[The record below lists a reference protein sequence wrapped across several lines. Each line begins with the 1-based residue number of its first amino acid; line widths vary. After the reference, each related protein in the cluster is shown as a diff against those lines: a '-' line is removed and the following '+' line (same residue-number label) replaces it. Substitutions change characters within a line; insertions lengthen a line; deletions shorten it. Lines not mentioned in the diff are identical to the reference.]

1 MKVWPLCYCVAFW
14 SLWGKVSQAVA
25 TCYSWLLNVLIINQ
39 FIVMNVQKKKS
50 SLQFLWAQT
59 DVFKLLLFQTN
70 NPKPKDSFIYCPN
83 WQIKKEHLHLRGWS
97 QQIVDIY
104 LLDKWLKRLIIIK
117 NSWHRWLQLGDS
129 WSQFLCLCDFFT
141 PLVCYSSAADLKMP
155 ARANSESEWRELSP
169 GPRQSA
175 LLAAG
180 QQTEQV
186 QRRDSSHTN
195 MPWSSTKQPVVR
207 FGRHATASSSFG
219 FTVKEAFLYNLPVS
233 NSSL

>member
-1 MKVWPLCYCVAFW
+1 M
-14 SLWGKVSQAVA
+14 S
-25 TCYSWLLNVLIINQ
+25 N
-39 FIVMNVQKKKS
+39 KKC

-59 DVFKLLLFQTN
+59 DVFKLLLYQTN
-70 NPKPKDSFIYCPN
+70 NPKPKDSFIYCPK
-83 WQIKKEHLHLRGWS
+83 WQIKRSTSLHLRSWIK
-97 QQIVDIY
+97 QIVDNF
-104 LLDKWLKRLIIIK
+104 LLDKWLKWLIIIK
-117 NSWHRWLQLGDS
+117 NSWHRRLQLVDS
-129 WSQFLCLCDFFT
+129 WNQFLCLCDFFT

-169 GPRQSA
+169 RPRQSA

-195 MPWSSTKQPVVR
+195 MPRSSTKQSVVR